1 MNKTKGCLIA
11 NFATVPCQLVQGERN
26 VGELE
31 SLTGIRQPTLSQQLG
46 VLRDEGLVST
56 RRQGKYVY
64 YQLASF
70 EVNQV
75 MKTLSSLYC
84 GRAMAAL
91 AS

>member
-1 MNKTKGCLIA
+1 
-11 NFATVPCQLVQGERN
+11 
-26 VGELE
+26 
-31 SLTGIRQPTLSQQLG
+31 
-46 VLRDEGLVST
+46 
-56 RRQGKYVY
+56 VY

>member
-1 MNKTKGCLIA
+1 MSIEKVLYRAQAHVTGGREGTGVSSDGNL
-11 NFATVPCQLVQGERN
+11 N
-26 VGELE
+26 VKLDVYK
-31 SLTGIRQPTLSQQLG
+31 RQ
-46 VLRDEGLVST
+46 GLVST